1 MRRVEQEHNS
11 GCGLACIAMLPGE
24 TYEEVLNRAM
34 DKFNHEHFGQDDC
47 FRTHPYHLRELL
59 AATTVFADPLA
70 MLMHDPDHS
79 VGEERHL
86 VPGASSTGRLLV
98 VSHAERP
105 PRTRLISARP
115 ATRNERKHYEQD
127 T

>member
-1 MRRVEQEHNS
+1 MR
-11 GCGLACIAMLPGE
+11 
-24 TYEEVLNRAM
+24 YEFEWDARKADANLRNHDVS
-34 DKFNHEHFGQDDC
+34 FNE
-47 FRTHPYHLRELL
+47 
-59 AATTVFADPLA
+59 ASTVFADPLA
-70 MLMHDPDHS
+70 MLMPDPDHS

-86 VPGASSTGRLLV
+86 VLGISSGGRLLV

-115 ATRNERKHYEQD
+115 ATRNERQQYEQG

>member
-1 MRRVEQEHNS
+1 MSYEFDWDPEKAEANRRKHDVS
-11 GCGLACIAMLPGE
+11 
-24 TYEEVLNRAM
+24 
-34 DKFNHEHFGQDDC
+34 FHE
-47 FRTHPYHLRELL
+47 
-59 AATTVFADPLA
+59 ASTVFADPLA

-86 VPGASSTGRLLV
+86 VLGASSTGRLLV

>member
-1 MRRVEQEHNS
+1 MSYKFEWDPEKAEANRRKHDVSFH
-11 GCGLACIAMLPGE
+11 
-24 TYEEVLNRAM
+24 EVS
-34 DKFNHEHFGQDDC
+34 
-47 FRTHPYHLRELL
+47 
-59 AATTVFADPLA
+59 TVFADPLA

-86 VPGASSTGRLLV
+86 VLGASSTGRLLV

>member
-1 MRRVEQEHNS
+1 MS
-11 GCGLACIAMLPGE
+11 
-24 TYEEVLNRAM
+24 YEFEWDARKADANLRKHDVS
-34 DKFNHEHFGQDDC
+34 FNE
-47 FRTHPYHLRELL
+47 
-59 AATTVFADPLA
+59 ASTVFADPLA
-70 MLMHDPDHS
+70 MLMPDPDHS

-86 VPGASSTGRLLV
+86 VLGTSSGGRLLV

-115 ATRNERKHYEQD
+115 ATRNERHQYEQG